1 MILCTWSL
9 NIVTF
14 NKIFKNVKPLV
25 EAKNKATEELEA
37 KNKQLAIVL
46 EKVRVLNEKVAN
58 LKMNLEEAVT

>member
-25 EAKNKATEELEA
+25 EAKNKAIDEVET
-37 KNKQLAIVL
+37 KQ
-46 EKVRVLNEKVAN
+46 K
-58 LKMNLEEAVT
+58 

>member
-37 KNKQLAIVL
+37 KNK
-46 EKVRVLNEKVAN
+46 
-58 LKMNLEEAVT
+58 